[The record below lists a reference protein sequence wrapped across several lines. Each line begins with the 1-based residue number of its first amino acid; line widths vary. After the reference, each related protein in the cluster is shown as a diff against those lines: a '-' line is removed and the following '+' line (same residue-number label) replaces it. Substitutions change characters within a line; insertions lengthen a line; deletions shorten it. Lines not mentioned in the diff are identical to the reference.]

1 MNTGNS
7 KNSDVPLII
16 YATAGLTAFSGGL
29 YQPYLNIYAVEI
41 GATYSEMGIITS
53 VSNAA
58 PTILQP
64 IWGALSDKKGKRKPF
79 IFLGY
84 FAGSALIFLF
94 LLAKDPMLFALFL
107 AAHFIVL
114 SASTPTWN
122 ALLGKIIPEKVRG
135 KVLGKVNAIAFA
147 GRVFATAIAGIIMTW
162 VLGQT
167 LESQY
172 TFVFTAAAV
181 FGILGSLLIL
191 KFKEPVEN
199 GNTSV
204 YRGLKVALR
213 ETLRNKYFRRFCS
226 LEVFFETAMS
236 MSWPYFSVVMVKKL
250 EATKFEIAVASII
263 FGATASLS
271 QFYLGKFVDKFGRKP
286 IIVLSRIMLPLYPF
300 LFILSQNMY
309 YVYLANI
316 IGGISNGLSIVAIS
330 AYILDISQDHERGTY
345 FATYNTLYGLATF
358 AGSIFSGYLGTF
370 FQTFQSEIQAL
381 NTVLSISVILRTIT
395 ALMFLTLKETKKIIP
410 TKVPLLPP
418 MPKTEK

>member
-1 MNTGNS
+1 MNTENS
-7 KNSDVPLII
+7 KNSDVPPII

-236 MSWPYFSVVMVKKL
+236 MSWPYFSVVMVRKL